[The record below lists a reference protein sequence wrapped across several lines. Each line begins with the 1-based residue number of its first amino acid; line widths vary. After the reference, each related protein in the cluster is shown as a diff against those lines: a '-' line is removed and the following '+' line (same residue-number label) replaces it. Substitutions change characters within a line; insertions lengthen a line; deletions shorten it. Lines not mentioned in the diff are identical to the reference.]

1 MGDTNWWLNMGALE
15 DLMGQRLGQYQVIE
29 QVGIGGMAVVFR
41 AHQPSL
47 NRDVALKVLQ
57 PQGFGQTVNLD
68 RFIREAQAIG
78 NLHHPNI
85 LPVYDTGQDQGYAY
99 IAMRYVPQAVTLA
112 NLMSNP
118 LDTSQILPLTEQMA
132 AALDHAHQAGMIHRD
147 VKPGNILLDGN
158 WALLSDFG
166 LAKMMHI
173 PSGLT
178 NSSGVMGTPAYM
190 SPEQAQGAPLDH
202 RTDIYA
208 LGIILF
214 EMLTGQIPH
223 NANTPLAILLKRISE
238 PLPRPRQIQP
248 NLPEAVEQVLLKSL
262 ASNPAHRF
270 ESAGALYEALETA
283 LIKHT
288 FHSATPGKAP
298 PAPPAPRGSRPARV
312 TPALSTQSIAAASNP
327 FFYGGAVPSHLFYGR
342 QDILEAI
349 VQRVGGRTAQ
359 SISLVGQQRMGKT
372 SVFNYLKAQADQ
384 LFPPDLSL
392 IIIYVDLSKA
402 YCHTQVGLMRAL
414 RRELSRA
421 WREPWPAS
429 DDDDLS
435 AFDFALE
442 DLQAENIRLLLC
454 LDQLE
459 HLTERAQEFDSV
471 LEDWRACGSMGQM
484 AMITASTQPLADLC
498 MAGGLV
504 SPFYNIFNQRWLGL
518 LPQAEWQRL
527 VSDHLKVTPE
537 DLAFINQVA
546 GGHPFFTQMAANYL
560 WEAKQKK
567 EKLDYRLLYEAL
579 WRECEIHLQ
588 HLWRK
593 LTPGEQAALYQASA
607 GATAQANP
615 HFMMAL
621 EQRGL
626 MREGRPFSQ
635 MFAELIGQEHLRP

>member
-1 MGDTNWWLNMGALE
+1 MGALE
-15 DLMGQRLGQYQVIE
+15 QLIGQKLGQYQIIE
-29 QVGIGGMAVVFR
+29 QVGEGGMSVVFR
-41 AHQPSL
+41 ARQASL

-57 PQGFGQTVNLD
+57 PQGFGRAVNLD
-68 RFIREAQAIG
+68 RFVREAQAIG

-85 LPVYDTGQDQGYAY
+85 LPVYDSGQEQGYAY

-112 NLMSNP
+112 NLMSQP
-118 LDTSQILPLTEQMA
+118 LATAQILPLAEQIA
-132 AALDHAHQAGMIHRD
+132 AALDFAHQAGIIHRD
-147 VKPGNILLDGN
+147 VKPGNILLDGD

-178 NSSGVMGTPAYM
+178 HSSGVMGTPAYM
-190 SPEQAQGAPLDH
+190 SPEQAQGQPLDH

-223 NANTPLAILLKRISE
+223 DADTPLAILLKRINE
-238 PLPRPRQIQP
+238 PLPRPRQLKP
-248 NLPEAVEQVLLKSL
+248 ELSEAVEQVLLKSL
-262 ASNPAHRF
+262 AANPAHRF
-270 ESAGALYEALETA
+270 QSAGDLYTA
-283 LIKHT
+283 LKT
-288 FHSATPGKAP
+288 ALGRQSFRQARLKKAP
-298 PAPPAPRGSRPARV
+298 LAPGQPASPSPSWQRNRPARTT
-312 TPALSTQSIAAASNP
+312 TPPSRPSPGPAANP

-342 QDILEAI
+342 QEIVAAI

-372 SVFNYLKAQADQ
+372 SIFNYLKAQAEQ
-384 LFPPDLSL
+384 LFPPELPL
-392 IIIYVDLSKA
+392 VIIYIDLSKA

-429 DDDDLS
+429 DDNDLS

-442 DLQAENIRLLLC
+442 DLQAENIRLVLC

-459 HLTERAQEFDSV
+459 HLTERAGEFEDV
-471 LEDWRACGSMGQM
+471 LEDWRACGSLGQM

-498 MAGGLV
+498 LAGGLV

-527 VSDHLKVTPE
+527 VSDHLQVTPD
-537 DLAFINQVA
+537 DLTFIEQVA
-546 GGHPFFTQMAANYL
+546 GGHPFFTQMAASYL
-560 WEAKQKK
+560 WEAKHQK
-567 EKLDYRLLYEAL
+567 EKIDYRRLYEAL
-579 WRECEIHLQ
+579 WGDCETHLQ

-593 LTPGEQAALYQASA
+593 LKPTEQVALYQAGP
-607 GATAQANP
+607 GAPQTNP
-615 HFMMAL
+615 HLITAL

-635 MFAELIGQEHLRP
+635 MFAELIRQEQPRP